1 MKNEQQ
7 KEKQYFILS
16 NAKGHPSHFCYLDET
31 GVFCKRWV
39 TGKFKHQF
47 DNLHDAFLKLG
58 AARLERCPVIAP
70 LPKELLEQAQNPYG
84 LPGLTR
90 SEGMMYLI
98 LKNAGTSYVPKDQ
111 IQEVLDA
118 MIGTSDKSFYALMS
132 RLRKKMPHNESI
144 EYKRFKGYKLIC
156 QKLIEP

>member
-16 NAKGHPSHFCYLDET
+16 NAKGHPSHFGYLDST
-31 GVFCKRWV
+31 GVFCKRMGA
-39 TGKFKHQF
+39 GKFEHRF
-47 DNLHDAFLKLG
+47 DNLQDAILELG
-58 AARLERCPVIAP
+58 VARFERCPVIDP
-70 LPKELLEQAQNPYG
+70 LPKELLEQSQKPYG
-84 LPGLTR
+84 IPGATR
-90 SEGMMYLI
+90 SEGVMYLI

-156 QKLIEP
+156 ENIIEP